1 MHYYVY
7 ILSNSTNTV
16 IYTGVT
22 NNLLRRVYQHKN
34 KMDPKSFSAK
44 YNVHKLVFFE
54 ETSDV
59 YSAISR
65 EKQIK
70 GWNRKRKNELI
81 TAQNPQW
88 IDLYHSILGE

>member
-54 ETSDV
+54 ETSDA

-81 TAQNPQW
+81 NKQNPQW
-88 IDLYHSILGE
+88 VDLYDSILGD

>member
-44 YNVHKLVFFE
+44 YDVHKLVFFE
-54 ETSDV
+54 ETSDA

-81 TAQNPQW
+81 NKQNPQW
-88 IDLYHSILGE
+88 VDLYDSILGE

>member
-59 YSAISR
+59 NSAIAR
-65 EKQIK
+65 EKQLK
-70 GWNRKRKNELI
+70 GWTRKKKNALI
-81 TAQNPQW
+81 MKANPEW
-88 IDLYHSILGE
+88 KDLSASWD

>member
-59 YSAISR
+59 YSAIS
-65 EKQIK
+65 
-70 GWNRKRKNELI
+70 
-81 TAQNPQW
+81 
-88 IDLYHSILGE
+88 

>member
-22 NNLLRRVYQHKN
+22 SNLLRRVYQHKN

-88 IDLYHSILGE
+88 IDLYDGILGE

>member
-70 GWNRKRKNELI
+70 GWIRKRKNELI

-88 IDLYHSILGE
+88 IDLYDSILGE

>member
-54 ETSDV
+54 ETSDA

-81 TAQNPQW
+81 NKQNPQW
-88 IDLYHSILGE
+88 VDLYDSILGE